1 MPGGAPTYRTVV
13 LEDDSLRSLQG
24 FTQIPNVVLKHPL
37 ISFGA
42 KVAYG
47 VLLSYAWTED
57 FCFPAQD
64 RLARDLNCS
73 VRQVQRLLSELKE
86 QGFITWKQ
94 QGLNRP
100 NIYYLLPMSRWNRPA
115 SSAKPDTTNLSSPE
129 ATDPSGPEA
138 TDQSGQDA
146 TDSSPKQYSKKN
158 TQKIVNR
165 SGNDPRHPVGGDR
178 PSAGRRSAS
187 ISERVLK
194 AKYHLSDQ
202 QIGRVRW
209 LVEKQVE
216 TLGAGERNHANY
228 VKRAAEAVRD
238 GHENVLDRLLGEFKQ
253 ASRELAVGNP
263 PGYFHAMY
271 TDALVQNRSASL
283 DTAARQTKA
292 PEPDDVR
299 DRMIADA
306 ESRGITVPDFIRQ
319 ADTSAVR
326 RWWAGVID
334 AATA

>member
-1 MPGGAPTYRTVV
+1 MAGGTPTYRTVV

-47 VLLSYAWTED
+47 VLLSYAWADD
-57 FCFPAQD
+57 FCFPAQE

-73 VRQVQRLLSELKE
+73 VRQVQRLLTELKE
-86 QGFITWKQ
+86 HGFITWKQ

-115 SSAKPDTTNLSSPE
+115 SGAGPDTTNPSSPD
-129 ATDPSGPEA
+129 TTHSSGPEA
-138 TDQSGQDA
+138 TDRSPQEA
-146 TDSSPKQYSKKN
+146 TDSSPKEDTMKN

-165 SGNDPRHPVGGDR
+165 SRNDHRTPLGER
-178 PSAGRRSAS
+178 PSAGRKSRT
-187 ISERVLK
+187 ISDRVLK
-194 AKYHLSDQ
+194 SKFHLSDD
-202 QIGRVRW
+202 QIGRVHW
-209 LVEKQVE
+209 LVEKQIG

-238 GHENVLDRLLGEFKQ
+238 GHDNVLDRLLGEFKQ
-253 ASRELAVGNP
+253 ASRGLGVGNP

-271 TDALVQNRSASL
+271 TDALAATPVAAL
-283 DTAARQTKA
+283 DNETRRAKSVEA
-292 PEPDDVR
+292 DDVR
-299 DRMIADA
+299 TRMIADA
-306 ESRGITVPDFIRQ
+306 ESRGIAVPDFIRH

-326 RWWAGVID
+326 QWWAGVID